1 MFISAI
7 STETSVHAST
17 RGSGVPGTQVGAEN
31 LLSSNRPCAISAL
44 RTSIPHNNVGTMDSS
59 SSLRLT
65 GIHCAGTNPTSIKQ
79 LLSLTPWSTRHNQNK
94 PPTDYDIEAA
104 EDSDS
109 PTITNLLIDDNIHS
123 NSDLT
128 EAELAEIR
136 EDREYFEAL
145 QKARSQLIDNLR
157 FKLREIRRE
166 RAIRNGF
173 ITKNIPDTRQNRR
186 NKGGN
191 SKKCQ
196 DHKSETGKV
205 DDAAARTT
213 GDNAPR
219 WHSFND
225 NNSAMSTTRPR
236 GPVPGSVWVTPPAT
250 RFSAPSNE
258 TIAAAAAVALS
269 KETHGPHPAHGADV
283 PLCASPLSAE
293 EEVERQMSQSQA
305 QAHHQTE
312 KLM

>member
-17 RGSGVPGTQVGAEN
+17 RGSGVSDTQVGAEN

-44 RTSIPHNNVGTMDSS
+44 RTSPLQNNVGIMDSS

-65 GIHCAGTNPTSIKQ
+65 DIHCAGTNPASIKQ
-79 LLSLTPWSTRHNQNK
+79 LLSLTPWNTRCNQNK
-94 PPTDYDIEAA
+94 PPPDYGIETS

-109 PTITNLLIDDNIHS
+109 PTITNLLIDDNVRS

-128 EAELAEIR
+128 EAELEEIR
-136 EDREYFEAL
+136 EDREYYEAL
-145 QKARSQLIDNLR
+145 RKARSQLIDNLR
-157 FKLREIRRE
+157 LKLCEIRKE
-166 RAIRNGF
+166 RAKRFGF
-173 ITKNIPDTRQNRR
+173 ITKNIPDSKQNRR

-191 SKKCQ
+191 GKKSQ

-205 DDAAARTT
+205 DDAAASTT
-213 GDNAPR
+213 DGDAPR
-219 WHSFND
+219 WHSAND

-236 GPVPGSVWVTPPAT
+236 GPVSGSVWVRPQGT
-250 RFSAPSNE
+250 RFAAPSNE
-258 TIAAAAAVALS
+258 TIAAAAAVVLS
-269 KETHGPHPAHGADV
+269 KETHGPHPTHGADV

-293 EEVERQMSQSQA
+293 EEVERQMSQSQGQA
-305 QAHHQTE
+305 QRET
-312 KLM
+312 KNLF